1 MTESD
6 RTPAPDPGRVT
17 RLLQSWSDGDLQALE
32 ELSGL
37 VYADL
42 HRLAESYL
50 RRERP
55 GHTLQP
61 TALIHESFL
70 RLLSGAP
77 KDWDGKAHFYGI
89 AARVMRQVLV
99 EHARRHRA
107 GKRGGSAVRVS
118 LDEGI
123 AAAPVRDVDFEDLD
137 EALEELGRLDE
148 RQARIVEL
156 RFFAGLGVE
165 ETAASLG
172 ISAATVKR
180 EWATARAWLN
190 RRLGEQGPA
199 R

>member
-1 MTESD
+1 MTESE
-6 RTPAPDPGRVT
+6 RTLAPDPGRVT

-70 RLLSGAP
+70 RLLAGAP
-77 KDWDGKAHFYGI
+77 KDWEGKAHFYGI

-123 AAAPVRDVDFEDLD
+123 AASPARNVDFEDLD

-172 ISAATVKR
+172 LSAATVKR

-190 RRLGEQGPA
+190 RRLSE
-199 R
+199 

>member
-6 RTPAPDPGRVT
+6 RTPASDPGRVT
-17 RLLQSWSDGDLQALE
+17 RLLQSWGEGDRQALE

-77 KDWDGKAHFYGI
+77 KDWEGKAHFYGI

-123 AAAPVRDVDFEDLD
+123 AAAPGRVVDFEDLD
-137 EALEELGRLDE
+137 EALADLGRLDE

-156 RFFAGLGVE
+156 RFFAGLGIE

-172 ISAATVKR
+172 LSPATVKR
-180 EWATARAWLN
+180 EWATARAWLH
-190 RRLGEQGPA
+190 RRLGEAGEA

>member
-6 RTPAPDPGRVT
+6 RTPSPDPGRVT
-17 RLLQSWSDGDLQALE
+17 RLLRSWSDGDRQALE

-77 KDWDGKAHFYGI
+77 KDWEGKAHFYGI

-123 AAAPVRDVDFEDLD
+123 AAAPGRVVDFEDLD
-137 EALEELGRLDE
+137 EALEDLGRLDE

-156 RFFAGLGVE
+156 RYFAGLGIE

-172 ISAATVKR
+172 LSPATVKR
-180 EWATARAWLN
+180 EWATARAWLH
-190 RRLGEQGPA
+190 RRLGEAGEA

>member
-1 MTESD
+1 MAESD
-6 RTPAPDPGRVT
+6 RTPASDPGRVT
-17 RLLQSWSDGDLQALE
+17 RLLQSWSDGDRQALE

-77 KDWDGKAHFYGI
+77 KDWEGKAHFYGI

-123 AAAPVRDVDFEDLD
+123 AAAPGRVVDFEDLD
-137 EALEELGRLDE
+137 EALEDLGRLDE
-148 RQARIVEL
+148 RQARVVEL
-156 RFFAGLGVE
+156 RFFAGLGIE
-165 ETAASLG
+165 ETAAALG
-172 ISAATVKR
+172 LSPATVKR
-180 EWATARAWLN
+180 EWATARAWLH
-190 RRLGEQGPA
+190 RRLGEVGEA